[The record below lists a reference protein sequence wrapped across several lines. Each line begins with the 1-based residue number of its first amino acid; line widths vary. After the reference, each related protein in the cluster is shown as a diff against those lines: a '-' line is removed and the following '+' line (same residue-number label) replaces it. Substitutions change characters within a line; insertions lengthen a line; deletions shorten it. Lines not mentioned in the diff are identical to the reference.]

1 MLRVR
6 KDLCARAIPGIFSD
20 AVRLF
25 DKGRAAG
32 SLLTLLAFSLT
43 QTFSK
48 CERALPE

>member
-1 MLRVR
+1 MSVQACVQELFQV
-6 KDLCARAIPGIFSD
+6 FSD